1 MTTQKSAKPRLL
13 QLSAPQP
20 SSPPAS
26 SATLFFFARGMP
38 QKWRKSKPEIYA
50 SFNCCSCMRF
60 KAKAIIVRSCVA
72 SPLGTGALDTS
83 ALAAP
88 MACNGRMS
96 RKNKKKHHPK
106 KVSMNPTNYGLC
118 NLQEFQ
124 KQFFQVT
131 FQTYRCRP
139 ACLEALPLQTL
150 LSWSVAPSQRWFWS
164 STKAATHR
172 SSHQKLAKVQG
183 ELHPLEK
190 SHKSKLVHQQFARSS
205 PPKKD
210 SLNQSSHSGWLRSPL

>member
-26 SATLFFFARGMP
+26 WLSATLFFFARGMP

-96 RKNKKKHHPK
+96 RKNKKNTTPK
-106 KVSMNPTNYGLC
+106 KFPWIPQIMACAICRNSRNNFFNWHFKLTVAGLRVWR
-118 NLQEFQ
+118 LFH
-124 KQFFQVT
+124 
-131 FQTYRCRP
+131 YRLCS
-139 ACLEALPLQTL
+139 LEALRLLRDDFGLQRRL
-150 LSWSVAPSQRWFWS
+150 PHIAVH
-164 STKAATHR
+164 TK
-172 SSHQKLAKVQG
+172 SLQ
-183 ELHPLEK
+183 
-190 SHKSKLVHQQFARSS
+190 KSKENFILWRNPTSQNWCTNNS
-205 PPKKD
+205 PGPAPQKKIV
-210 SLNQSSHSGWLRSPL
+210 

>member
-1 MTTQKSAKPRLL
+1 MTTQKSAKPPLL

-20 SSPPAS
+20 SSPPTS
-26 SATLFFFARGMP
+26 WLSATLFFFGRGMP

-96 RKNKKKHHPK
+96 RKNQKNTPPK
-106 KVSMNPTNYGLC
+106 KFPWIPQIMACAICRNSRNN
-118 NLQEFQ
+118 
-124 KQFFQVT
+124 FFQVT

-150 LSWSVAPSQRWFWS
+150 LSWSVAPSQRWFLVFNEGCHTSQFTPKACKSPRRTS
-164 STKAATHR
+164 SFGEIPQVKTGAPTIR
-172 SSHQKLAKVQG
+172 PVQ
-183 ELHPLEK
+183 
-190 SHKSKLVHQQFARSS
+190 
-205 PPKKD
+205 PPKK
-210 SLNQSSHSGWLRSPL
+210 R